1 VWSTLV
7 AYMATNVAITL
18 HPVARPEPAPLLLQ
32 FGRAASRK
40 ARGERSAPAPYTS
53 FSIGTSTR
61 LPHSVHEPS

>member
-32 FGRAASRK
+32 FGRA
-40 ARGERSAPAPYTS
+40 PAPYTS